1 MKMLLPENVT
11 RKDTKEY
18 EAVDI
23 PISKPA
29 PLTVGENLVKI
40 SSLDELGRAAF
51 YGIETLNRIQTIV
64 FDTAYNSNEN
74 LLICAPTGAG
84 KTNVALLTVMNVI
97 KQYYINDKIELKK
110 FKVRKITSSIKYFAY
125 KLFFS

>member
-18 EAVDI
+18 EQVDI

-29 PLTVGENLVKI
+29 PLTVGEERVKI

-51 YGIETLNRIQTIV
+51 YGIEALNRIQTIV

-110 FKVRKITSSIKYFAY
+110 FKVRTIISY
-125 KLFFS
+125 K

>member
-18 EAVDI
+18 EQVDI
-23 PISKPA
+23 PVSKPA
-29 PLTVGENLVKI
+29 PLTVGENKVKI
-40 SSLDELGRAAF
+40 SSLDELGQAAF
-51 YGIETLNRIQTIV
+51 HGIDSLNRIQSVV
-64 FDTAYNSNEN
+64 FDAAYNTNEN

-97 KQYYINDKIELKK
+97 RQYYINNRIELKQ
-110 FKVRKITSSIKYFAY
+110 FKVT
-125 KLFFS
+125 KLF